1 MATGRLG
8 TLDVAATTY
17 QNLYV
22 TPADTFAV
30 ASVSMVNRT
39 TGNITVRL
47 AVTTVAA
54 PGAPTNDEFIEYDV
68 VLAPKG
74 VLERTGL
81 VLDAGKIIKVYA
93 SGVGVSAVAMGIE
106 TSTVTA

>member
-8 TLDVAATTY
+8 TLDVAAATY
-17 QNLYV
+17 ENLYV
-22 TPADTFAV
+22 VPADTFTV
-30 ASVSMVNRT
+30 ASVSLVNRT
-39 TGNITVRL
+39 TGNVTLRL

-54 PGAPTNDEFIEYDV
+54 PGAPTNPEFIEYDV

>member
-8 TLDVAATTY
+8 TKDCAQTTY
-17 QNLYV
+17 EDLYV
-22 TPADTFAV
+22 CPADTFAV
-30 ASVSMVNRT
+30 ASVSIVNRT
-39 TGNITVRL
+39 TGNISIRL
-47 AVTTVAA
+47 AVTTVAS
-54 PGAPTNDEFIEYDV
+54 PGTPGNDEFLEYDV

-81 VLDAGKIIKVYA
+81 VLDAAKIIKVYA
-93 SGVGVSAVAMGIE
+93 SGVGVNAIAMGIE